1 MPYPKRKIGCSS
13 IMQAPIDETTEPE
26 STKDSRAWRWVS
38 VSYFAEGLPW
48 SLLHQVSAEYFTS
61 IGARP
66 AQVGWTA
73 LLHIPILLK
82 VIFSPVVE
90 GYATLR
96 RWMVG
101 TQAIIG
107 VLAGGVALCADR
119 IARAAHPTSADS
131 TLLWV
136 LLFSI
141 GIASAIYDIACDG
154 FYLEHLNQKQ
164 QARFSGIRVAV
175 YRAAMLLG
183 SFLLVFLGG
192 AHSWLLGF
200 GLGAG
205 LLLGLAL
212 ALQRLLP
219 PSWERGDQAP
229 TIRKRGAGGS
239 EAFRTFFQQDA
250 WWLVLAFL
258 LSYKAADGLKF
269 SMSSVLL
276 SRHLGIGTEL
286 RATIGVFS
294 TVAGILGSIWGGT
307 WIARRG
313 LAQALFPITVLMV
326 MSEPLF
332 ALMAAAANTLALPN
346 VDDASLEVWWTH
358 APRLGVVTLILVI
371 EKLCAGLAVTAQTV
385 FIMRRCH
392 PAHKT
397 AHYAF
402 ATVIYSISQIVLGLS
417 SGYLFEAVGPLN
429 YYILVSVLALPA
441 LILVRYVPLQQ
452 RLQ

>member
-1 MPYPKRKIGCSS
+1 MSAGGPSS
-13 IMQAPIDETTEPE
+13 MDAHKDEVTEP
-26 STKDSRAWRWVS
+26 DAAQHRRAWQWVTA
-38 VSYFAEGLPW
+38 SYFAEGLPW
-48 SLLHQVSAEYFTS
+48 SMLHQVSAEYFTS

-90 GYATLR
+90 GYSTLR

-101 TQAIIG
+101 TQAMIG
-107 VLAGGVALCADR
+107 VLAGGVAVCAHR
-119 IARAAHPTSADS
+119 IAQAADPASADA
-131 TLLWV
+131 TLLWG
-136 LLFSI
+136 LLLSI
-141 GIASAIYDIACDG
+141 GVASATYDIACDG
-154 FYLEHLNQKQ
+154 FYLEHLDQRQ

-192 AHSWLLGF
+192 AYNWLLGF

-205 LLLGLAL
+205 LLFGLAIVL
-212 ALQRLLP
+212 AQLLP
-219 PSWERGDQAP
+219 QTVALGRGESSTLAP
-229 TIRKRGAGGS
+229 RARPKSRAG

-250 WWLVLAFL
+250 WWLVLVFL

-276 SRHLGIGTEL
+276 SRHLGMGTEL
-286 RATIGVFS
+286 RATLGVFS
-294 TVAGILGSIWGGT
+294 TVAGIIGSIWGGA
-307 WIARRG
+307 WVARRG

-326 MSEPLF
+326 ATEPLY
-332 ALMAAAANTLALPN
+332 ALMALGAESLAVPKL
-346 VDDASLEVWWTH
+346 DALSLSVAWEH
-358 APRLGVVTLILVI
+358 APRLGIVTLILMI
-371 EKLCAGLAVTAQTV
+371 EKLCAGLAVTAQTI

-392 PAHKT
+392 PEHRT

-402 ATVIYSISQIVLGLS
+402 ATVIYSVSQIILGLA
-417 SGYLFEAVGPLN
+417 SGYLFEHVGPVN
-429 YYILVSVLALPA
+429 YYVLVSVLALPA
-441 LILVRYVPLQQ
+441 LVLVRYVPLEQ
-452 RLQ
+452 RVS

>member
-1 MPYPKRKIGCSS
+1 
-13 IMQAPIDETTEPE
+13 MQSPQKETTAPE
-26 STKDSRAWRWVS
+26 MAKDRKAWGWVS
-38 VSYFAEGLPW
+38 ASYFAEGLPW
-48 SLLHQVSAEYFTS
+48 SVLHQVSAEFFTS

-82 VIFSPVVE
+82 IVFSPVVE
-90 GYATLR
+90 GYFTLR

-107 VLAGGVALCADR
+107 VLAGGVAVSAHR
-119 IARAAHPTSADS
+119 VARAAEPTWADS
-131 TLLWV
+131 TLLW
-136 LLFSI
+136 LSLFSI

-154 FYLEHLNQKQ
+154 FYLEHLDPRQ

-192 AHSWLLGF
+192 AYNWLLGF

-205 LLLGLAL
+205 LLLCLAV
-212 ALQRLLP
+212 ALERLLP
-219 PSWERGDQAP
+219 PALHRVGSAP
-229 TIRKRGAGGS
+229 PKRRVAATAS

-250 WWLVLAFL
+250 WWLVLMFL
-258 LSYKAADGLKF
+258 LFYKAADGLKF

-294 TVAGILGSIWGGT
+294 TIAGILGSIWGGT

-313 LAQALFPITVLMV
+313 LSQALFPITVLMV
-326 MSEPLF
+326 AAEPLF
-332 ALMAAAANTLALPN
+332 ALMAAGASTLALPKL
-346 VDDASLEVWWTH
+346 DAPSVSVWWSQ
-358 APRLGVVTLILVI
+358 APRLGIVTLILLI
-371 EKLCAGLAVTAQTV
+371 EKLCAGLAVTAQTI

-402 ATVIYSISQIVLGLS
+402 ATVIYSISQIVLGLA
-417 SGYLFEAVGPLN
+417 SGYLFESAGPVT
-429 YYILVSVLALPA
+429 YYVLVSILALPA
-441 LILVRYVPLQQ
+441 LVLVRYVPLEQ
-452 RLQ
+452 RVR